1 MSSGSRD
8 GALHHESSGSI
19 YTFQFILLCLSSF
32 LFFAS
37 FNMIIPELPSYLE
50 SLGGGQYK
58 GLIISVFTLTAAI
71 SRPFSGKLAD
81 RIGRIPVMVVGVVV
95 CFLIGF
101 VYPIWTSIVGFLFL
115 RLIHGFS
122 TGFKPTGTTAYV
134 ADVVPFNRRGEAMG
148 ILGISGS
155 TGMAAGPSA
164 GGWIAVHYSLDA
176 MFYASSITALLSIM
190 VLIGMKETLTK
201 REKFRWSLLRISR
214 SEIFEPRVLP
224 PSIIMI
230 FTAFPFGVILT
241 LIPDLSE
248 HMGIVNKGSFFTA
261 FTLSSIGVR
270 FFAGKAS
277 DKYGRVP
284 VLRISTIFLSVSL
297 ILVSLAPT
305 AFWLMAAGVVVGIA
319 VGMNA
324 PTIFAWTADL
334 SDPLHR
340 GRAMGT
346 MFIAMEVGIMLGAFI
361 SGWVY
366 SNDVARLP
374 LSFMLGAIST
384 FFAFLYIT
392 IIYKTSSS
400 A

>member
-1 MSSGSRD
+1 M
-8 GALHHESSGSI
+8 EW
-19 YTFQFILLCLSSF
+19 
-32 LFFAS
+32 
-37 FNMIIPELPSYLE
+37 PETI
-50 SLGGGQYK
+50 K
-58 GLIISVFTLTAAI
+58 GN
-71 SRPFSGKLAD
+71 PG
-81 RIGRIPVMVVGVVV
+81 
-95 CFLIGF
+95 
-101 VYPIWTSIVGFLFL
+101 
-115 RLIHGFS
+115 
-122 TGFKPTGTTAYV
+122 
-134 ADVVPFNRRGEAMG
+134 
-148 ILGISGS
+148 GS

-261 FTLSSIGVR
+261 FTLSSIAVR

-305 AFWLMAAGVVVGIA
+305 AFWLMAAGVIVGIA

-392 IIYKTSSS
+392 IIYKTPS
-400 A
+400 AA